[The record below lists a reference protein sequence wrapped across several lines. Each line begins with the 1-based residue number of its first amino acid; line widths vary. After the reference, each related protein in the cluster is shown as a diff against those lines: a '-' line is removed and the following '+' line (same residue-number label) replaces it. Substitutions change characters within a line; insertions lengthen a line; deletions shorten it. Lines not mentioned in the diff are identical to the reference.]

1 MEKSKVYF
9 TKEISEQKEEEIEL
23 ELAKI
28 VEETDKIS
36 YLYRRIIS
44 TNNEHYG
51 AKAK

>member
-1 MEKSKVYF
+1 ML
-9 TKEISEQKEEEIEL
+9 I
-23 ELAKI
+23 
-28 VEETDKIS
+28 EETSKIS